1 MMGIFP
7 ADNVDVKVHAQLI
20 GKSRKK
26 LVRQIGIEVADPS
39 RADFHIVRQIR
50 PAAQVDY
57 DFGQRFIQRTAR
69 LAEATDAVLVTETFF
84 ERLSQRETDIFYG
97 VMIVDFDISL
107 GLQLEIE

>member
-1 MMGIFP
+1 MSRPDHLVLVTGTGTE
-7 ADNVDVKVHAQLI
+7 V
-20 GKSRKK
+20 GKTW
-26 LVRQIGIEVADPS
+26 V
-39 RADFHIVRQIR
+39 
-50 PAAQVDY
+50 
-57 DFGQRFIQRTAR
+57 TAR